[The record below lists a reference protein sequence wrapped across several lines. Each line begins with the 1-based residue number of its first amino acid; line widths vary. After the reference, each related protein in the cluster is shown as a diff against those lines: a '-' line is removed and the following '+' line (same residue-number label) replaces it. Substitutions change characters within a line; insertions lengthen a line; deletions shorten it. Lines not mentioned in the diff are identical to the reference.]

1 MPQYY
6 TLAPF
11 FVSKDPA
18 STRHRRETSSDRVWK
33 RALIKAIKTKAA
45 LRMQRSLGR
54 SESRRQH
61 QARAEEMKKWKQPLQ
76 WKTCC
81 WRKHLIIP
89 RTGIIHLGAEPQR
102 RQQFWGRFSTPDL
115 PAAAG
120 GGVTATETSLD
131 SHWALPAH
139 EGGNGFASTSCPS

>member
-120 GGVTATETSLD
+120 GGCHSNWDQLRLN
-131 SHWALPAH
+131 WALPAH